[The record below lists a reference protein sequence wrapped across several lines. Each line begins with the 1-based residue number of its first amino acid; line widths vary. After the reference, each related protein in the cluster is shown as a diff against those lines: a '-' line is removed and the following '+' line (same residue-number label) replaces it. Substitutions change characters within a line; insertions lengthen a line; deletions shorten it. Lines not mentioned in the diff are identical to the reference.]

1 VLADAQRFW
10 DREETTS
17 GVIPEFSPGGT
28 TSVQF
33 CGEVSVLAFQDT
45 GTSVLGASVAR
56 TTATRGTYENGWG
69 VLTTTNA
76 GTGSAPGWCFVH
88 QAGKPRCTSWRVRH
102 VRRDLAA
109 PLHALIRGHFFAVTR
124 SEKAGVYPCLFLLQ

>member
-1 VLADAQRFW
+1 MPRHNATNTAMSGTRICVNADTGATGVNQW

-76 GTGSAPGWCFVH
+76 GMGLPLVGASFIKLANPSARPGVS
-88 QAGKPRCTSWRVRH
+88 GTY
-102 VRRDLAA
+102 
-109 PLHALIRGHFFAVTR
+109 GVTWPHR
-124 SEKAGVYPCLFLLQ
+124 FTR